1 MTIKINQYFIVRP
14 NINKT
19 SFIICLCF
27 LLGYFQFHLLP
38 VGLIRS
44 FLERFYHGKTLKIST
59 FILWHEKDLLKLE
72 VVQVL
77 QFLSDFFK
85 VYWLT
90 KTFEE
95 LWYFYFFDILR
106 GYLFKQAIF
115 HFIQSN
121 QWQFAELILSL

>member
-1 MTIKINQYFIVRP
+1 MSIKINQYFIVRP

-19 SFIICLCF
+19 SLICLSF
-27 LLGYFQFHLLP
+27 LLGYFLLHLLP
-38 VGLIRS
+38 VDLIRS

-59 FILWHEKDLLKLE
+59 FTLWHEKDLLKLE

-90 KTFEE
+90 KTSEE

-106 GYLFKQAIF
+106 GYLFKQVIF
-115 HFIQSN
+115 HFIRSIQS
-121 QWQFAELILSL
+121 QFVELILSL